1 MLWKEETDAGLEF
14 GHRITCAEDII
25 VAEVFFL
32 PGRGQRENTVQREAK
47 KEIKW

>member
-25 VAEVFFL
+25 LAERVGVFS
-32 PGRGQRENTVQREAK
+32 PGERTEREHSPEGG
-47 KEIKW
+47 